1 MQEDEM
7 HAWLNFDDNNVGNII
22 NWNNATITAVNL
34 TEEEVTKEDLM
45 REFKQKSKYQII
57 VLQKK
62 KTFVNAVE
70 MCKSMGGELA
80 VPNDNVKFSE
90 FSEVI
95 IKNTVEID
103 HIN

>member
-1 MQEDEM
+1 M
-7 HAWLNFDDNNVGNII
+7 HAWLNFDDNIVGNII
-22 NWNNATITAVNL
+22 NWKNATISAVNL

-45 REFKQKSKYQII
+45 REFEERSDYQII

-90 FSEVI
+90 FSKVV
-95 IKNTVEID
+95 IKNT
-103 HIN
+103 

>member
-1 MQEDEM
+1 MQEEEM
-7 HAWLNFDDNNVGNII
+7 HAWLNFDDNIVGNII
-22 NWNNATITAVNL
+22 NWKNATISAVNL

-45 REFKQKSKYQII
+45 REFKERSDYQII

-90 FSEVI
+90 FSKVV
-95 IKNTVEID
+95 IKNT
-103 HIN
+103 

>member
-7 HAWLNFDDNNVGNII
+7 HAWLNFDDNIVGNII
-22 NWNNATITAVNL
+22 NWKNATISAVNL

-45 REFKQKSKYQII
+45 REFKERSDYQII

-90 FSEVI
+90 FSKVV
-95 IKNTVEID
+95 IKNT
-103 HIN
+103 